1 MGSFMDH
8 PRRESWVEAQDG
20 EGVNQGDHR
29 SCQGLPYIP
38 GSSDLRWAFCLM
50 RGLEMEAWLMWPSTP
65 VSAPSLHTL
74 STSTCLEQALG
85 SVLGGHREKTSP

>member
-1 MGSFMDH
+1 M
-8 PRRESWVEAQDG
+8 EAQDG

-38 GSSDLRWAFCLM
+38 GSSDLGWAFCLM